1 MTYPDHAWRRGSVLF
16 MSILFACLGASA
28 QDANDKMPHEIQLP
42 QPAEAPPR
50 AKYKFDLSNKTDS
63 VEKGNLPSKGL
74 EPDTRAAAP
83 GTGGVRKLTLEEA
96 KAQASSANNP
106 LARLAHLSVEAAKQH
121 REGVQADYFPKVG
134 LMLSN
139 FHFNKFMGQE
149 IQVRRPIAGGTAALA
164 VPLLNKN
171 ETLFAATATQPITPL
186 FKIREVVNLARADER
201 IARAKAGMPV
211 EETAMK
217 VEKNYFDLLVAQC
230 ELVAARS
237 EAKKIESKQMIASN
251 GAVPVITDE
260 YRSELIQADK
270 VLVNAES
277 KVKELTASMNEMLGW
292 AEETQLE
299 LVPPDPLEEQIS
311 LREAAGKA
319 LVANPDLIE
328 AEQNVVKAK
337 AGSKLSKLDYVPDM
351 AVIGGF
357 TNQNAVPLLPRD
369 FSFVGFM
376 VSYNLFDFGK
386 REHTVKERTAQR
398 EMAEIAVQLTK
409 EKLSASVKESY
420 FELERSRQFVQ
431 LARRLGATG
440 QTLSVKFDPNDPDAT
455 SAKAKIDI
463 ELFRAEYDHRQAYAR
478 LKALMGAE

>member
-50 AKYKFDLSNKTDS
+50 AKYKFDLSNNTDS

-74 EPDTRAAAP
+74 ELGTKPAAR
-83 GTGGVRKLTLEEA
+83 GTGGTRKLTLEEA

-106 LARLAHLSVEAAKQH
+106 LARLAHLGVEAAKQH

-455 SAKAKIDI
+455 SAKAKMDT
-463 ELFRAEYDHRQAYAR
+463 ELFRAEYDHRQAYSR
-478 LKALMGAE
+478 LKVLMGAE

>member
-1 MTYPDHAWRRGSVLF
+1 MG
-16 MSILFACLGASA
+16 G
-28 QDANDKMPHEIQLP
+28 
-42 QPAEAPPR
+42 
-50 AKYKFDLSNKTDS
+50 
-63 VEKGNLPSKGL
+63 G
-74 EPDTRAAAP
+74 AAAP
-83 GTGGVRKLTLEEA
+83 R
-96 KAQASSANNP
+96 
-106 LARLAHLSVEAAKQH
+106 
-121 REGVQADYFPKVG
+121 VQ
-134 LMLSN
+134 
-139 FHFNKFMGQE
+139 
-149 IQVRRPIAGGTAALA
+149 
-164 VPLLNKN
+164 LLNKT
-171 ETLFAATATQPITPL
+171 EALLEATASHPITPL
-186 FKIREVVNLARADER
+186 FKSREVVNLARADER

-319 LVANPDLIE
+319 LVANTDLIE
-328 AEQNVVKAK
+328 AEQHVVKAK

-357 TNQNAVPLLPRD
+357 PNQKVLPLLPR
-369 FSFVGFM
+369 G
-376 VSYNLFDFGK
+376 L
-386 REHTVKERTAQR
+386 
-398 EMAEIAVQLTK
+398 
-409 EKLSASVKESY
+409 
-420 FELERSRQFVQ
+420 
-431 LARRLGATG
+431 
-440 QTLSVKFDPNDPDAT
+440 
-455 SAKAKIDI
+455 
-463 ELFRAEYDHRQAYAR
+463 
-478 LKALMGAE
+478 